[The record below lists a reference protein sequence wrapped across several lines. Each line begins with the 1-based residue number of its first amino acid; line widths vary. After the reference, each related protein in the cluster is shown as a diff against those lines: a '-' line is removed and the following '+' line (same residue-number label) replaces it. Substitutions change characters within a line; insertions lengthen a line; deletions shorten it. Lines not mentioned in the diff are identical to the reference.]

1 LELICD
7 DLVAAFEDCIGLG
20 VGCGCDYCL
29 DSVGLKEFSKL
40 DSSDFG
46 SFAMK
51 KDKESWV
58 VQS

>member
-1 LELICD
+1 M
-7 DLVAAFEDCIGLG
+7 AAFEDCIGLG

-51 KDKESWV
+51 TDKESWV